1 MERQLK
7 ERLTGAGVL
16 VLLAVIFLP
25 LLLDDSQEA
34 ETKITTTN
42 IPEKPDMEFGSK
54 LIPMPEQGE
63 ILPIE
68 ASQEESAAPTDA
80 DDGGDA
86 TRTDTGQVTPEAAT
100 ASSGADDEPQEDAAT
115 RVEAEPTT
123 SETVAATAGDG
134 GKPGE
139 DVETDNKGL
148 TGWVVQVGSFSR
160 ENADKL
166 NDKLRTAGYRSY
178 VIDEAVKGKDAS
190 LLYRVRV
197 GPEILRSEALKLKEK
212 LKKEMK
218 LEGIVLNY
226 P

>member
-42 IPEKPDMEFGSK
+42 IPEKPDVEFGSR
-54 LIPMPEQGE
+54 LIPMPERE
-63 ILPIE
+63 EVLPIE
-68 ASQEESAAPTDA
+68 A
-80 DDGGDA
+80 
-86 TRTDTGQVTPEAAT
+86 
-100 ASSGADDEPQEDAAT
+100 PQEQSTAPAD
-115 RVEAEPTT
+115 AEPATP
-123 SETVAATAGDG
+123 ETVAAAAGGG
-134 GKPGE
+134 GKPAE
-139 DVETDNKGL
+139 DAEADNKGL

-160 ENADKL
+160 GNADKL
-166 NDKLRTAGYRSY
+166 NDKLRAAGYRSY
-178 VIDEAVKGKDAS
+178 VADEAVKGKDDT